1 MVQLSLLFSLVPGLA
16 VVTPNGQ
23 LIFNTAAHL
32 VHRQFSSGCCS
43 WGIFS
48 CSYERECVSRSHRR
62 SKDFPR
68 RCMWPRG
75 SAVQGLQGPI
85 VSKGV
90 LIVIAL
96 GPRSAPAGAQ
106 LGWLV
111 LVGAPTLQKSA
122 FGCRK
127 PCMCREKIPMV
138 TPDRRV
144 GGHRGGGGL
153 SLTMHWH
160 LLPPGFV
167 PGRSS
172 FYIALQWLCQHFYA
186 RTCDLFTRCRESR
199 HPNMCSYEIWE

>member
-23 LIFNTAAHL
+23 LIFNTAAHR
-32 VHRQFSSGCCS
+32 VHRHFSSGCCS

-48 CSYERECVSRSHRR
+48 CSYERECVSRSHKG

-127 PCMCREKIPMV
+127 LCMCREKISMV

-144 GGHRGGGGL
+144 GGHRGGG
-153 SLTMHWH
+153 SLTMHWY
-160 LLPPGFV
+160 LLPPPPGYV
-167 PGRSS
+167 PRRSS
-172 FYIALQWLCQHFYA
+172 FYIALQWLSTFLRKNLRPLH
-186 RTCDLFTRCRESR
+186 TL
-199 HPNMCSYEIWE
+199 